1 MALVAFHLPSE
12 DIRVARD
19 IAAAVQVVVD
29 IEVFAGVVVAATG
42 VVVVVVDSA
51 VEFAV
56 QDMLQAGFPAPWLA
70 SVVPVLEDLLQLAE
84 AAEAWLL
91 ADQMPSG
98 ASEAFRVDWAIAVDV
113 RWVGHSFA
121 SVVYLLPQAEDH
133 FAMAV
138 ESEVLVEMLPAWVL
152 RPMEDDQPFVD

>member
-1 MALVAFHLPSE
+1 MAFHLPSE

-42 VVVVVVDSA
+42 VVVVVVVVDSA

-138 ESEVLVEMLPAWVL
+138 ETEVLVEMLLTWVL